1 MNQQDFETAIAPLIQ
16 KNWVKPTVA
25 LIDAEMQMNAGHDL
39 GHLLRVLRNARKI
52 YDGEVARGEAV
63 DWEIIAAAA
72 LLHDVV
78 DLPKDHP
85 DRSSASRQS
94 AEKAAKHFRRLG
106 AFGAE
111 DIERIYHAIEAH
123 SFSAGIESRSIEA
136 KIVCDADRLESVGAF
151 GIARVFLVSGQLG
164 GMICDMADPFARDR
178 ELDDVRYTVDHFYS
192 KMLKLTARLYT
203 PSAREI
209 GAQRHQFMKTY
220 LAQLADE
227 IGEPLKEEVVEPMA
241 G

>member
-1 MNQQDFETAIAPLIQ
+1 MKQQDFQEAIAPLIQ
-16 KNWVKPTVA
+16 RDWVEPTVA
-25 LIDAEMQMNAGHDL
+25 LIAAEMQMNAGHDL
-39 GHLLRVLRNARKI
+39 GHLLRVLRNAQRI
-52 YDGEVARGEAV
+52 FDGEVARGESV
-63 DWEIIAAAA
+63 DWEVIAAAA

-94 AEKAAKHFRRLG
+94 AEMAAAHFRRLG
-106 AFGAE
+106 AFGE
-111 DIERIYHAIEAH
+111 DDIARIYHAIEAH
-123 SFSAGIESRSIEA
+123 SFSAGIEARTIEA
-136 KIVCDADRLESVGAF
+136 QIVCDADRLESVGAF
-151 GIARVFLVSGQLG
+151 GIARVFMVSGELG

-227 IGEPLKEEVVEPMA
+227 IGEPLKQEVESAVS

>member
-1 MNQQDFETAIAPLIQ
+1 MNQQEFENAIAPLIQ
-16 KNWVKPTVA
+16 CAWVQPTVD
-25 LIDAEMQMNAGHDL
+25 LIAAEMQMNAGHDL
-39 GHLLRVLRNARKI
+39 GHLLRVLRNARRI
-52 YDGEVARGEAV
+52 YEGEVALGEAV
-63 DWEIIAAAA
+63 DWEIVAAAA

-85 DRSSASRQS
+85 ERHLASRQS
-94 AEKAAKHFRRLG
+94 AELAAAHFQRLA
-106 AFGAE
+106 AFDAAG
-111 DIERIYHAIEAH
+111 IERIAHAIAAH
-123 SFSAGIESRSIEA
+123 SFSAGIEARSIEA

-164 GMICDMADPFARDR
+164 GMICDMADPFARGR

-203 PSAREI
+203 PSARAI
-209 GAQRHQFMKTY
+209 GAQRHQFMLTY

-227 IGEPLKEEVVEPMA
+227 IGEPLKEEVGAPV
-241 G
+241 